1 MWGEAEPWGWNSGHR
16 SWRQA
21 YLPREPPPFSGI
33 LSKMKKHICEN
44 DYDSSE
50 STGQCLPQ
58 SLVSIWASV
67 EMEAMGWRGPNQ
79 NRVSRFN
86 SDMIVLGQCR
96 LRARLVR
103 VLCFDNVVL

>member
-1 MWGEAEPWGWNSGHR
+1 
-16 SWRQA
+16 
-21 YLPREPPPFSGI
+21 
-33 LSKMKKHICEN
+33 MKKHICEN

-79 NRVSRFN
+79 NGVSRFN
-86 SDMIVLGQCR
+86 SDMVVLGQCR
-96 LRARLVR
+96 LRARLAVFYALIR
-103 VLCFDNVVL
+103 LCYNWIKKAGGL